1 MPIGKKRDY
10 KKEYREY
17 HGKPEQIR
25 RRAGRN
31 AARRKVAKRRGLA
44 AIKGKDVNHRD
55 GDTWN
60 NASSNLTVEPRSV
73 NRARKY

>member
-1 MPIGKKRDY
+1 M
-10 KKEYREY
+10 
-17 HGKPEQIR
+17 
-25 RRAGRN
+25 
-31 AARRKVAKRRGLA
+31 A

-60 NASSNLTVEPRSV
+60 NASSNLTVEPKSV